1 MRAQFG
7 EFLID
12 SDSRLLLR
20 QREPLHLSRKAFD
33 GLCVLLERRPNAVT
47 KEELHARLWPGT
59 FVVDANLSVT
69 IAEIRR
75 VLGDDSQSPRFVRTV
90 HRIGYAFCGDSN
102 NLAAGQD
109 ASAARHAWLTLK
121 ERVLPLA
128 EGENVIGREAGCGV
142 WLDVTGVS
150 RRHARIRVEGTVA
163 TIEDL
168 GSKNGTW
175 VGDSAVSE
183 RRRLEDGDAIRI
195 GPVGLTFRT
204 SSGAS
209 ATETVRIAP

>member
-7 EFLID
+7 EFLVD

-20 QREPLHLSRKAFD
+20 QGEPLHLSRKAFD
-33 GLCVLLERRPNAVT
+33 ALCVLLERRPNAVT

-75 VLGDDSQSPRFVRTV
+75 VLGDDPQASRFVRTV
-90 HRIGYAFCGDSN
+90 HRIGYAFCGESHGVTATERDN
-102 NLAAGQD
+102 GG
-109 ASAARHAWLTLK
+109 ARRAWLTWND
-121 ERVLPLA
+121 RVLALSD
-128 EGENVIGREAGCGV
+128 GENLIGRDPDCAA
-142 WLDVTGVS
+142 WLDVSGVS
-150 RRHARIRVEGTVA
+150 RRHARIRVDGHIA

-175 VGDSAVSE
+175 VGESAVKG
-183 RRRLEDGDAIRI
+183 LQPLADGDRIRI
-195 GPVGLTFRT
+195 GPLDLTFRNW
-204 SSGAS
+204 SGA
-209 ATETVRIAP
+209 AGTETVRI